1 MMDADLTPGADL
13 FGIDLTGIDLTGA
26 DLTGAQL
33 LGAIPD
39 VYPIE
44 L

>member
-1 MMDADLTPGADL
+1 MDADLTHGADL
-13 FGIDLTGIDLTGA
+13 FGIDLTGA

>member
-13 FGIDLTGIDLTGA
+13 FGIDLTGA

>member
-1 MMDADLTPGADL
+1 MMDTDLTPGADL
-13 FGIDLTGIDLTGA
+13 FGIDLTGA